1 MTALGTKTICIALI
15 AGLLLTACPVPA
27 VAEISDSSSEGA
39 AITVGCAGYAIFSG
53 EGNDTRGFFKTKVI
67 VAAAGF
73 TVGWALMSQLKKEK
87 PEAKKEV
94 AFQRKTVLINPVI
107 NPIFKTYGISLGLQF

>member
-1 MTALGTKTICIALI
+1 MKSSKLACLGAILAMVLMF
-15 AGLLLTACPVPA
+15 AGPVH
-27 VAEISDSSSEGA
+27 AEKNPLSYVGA
-39 AITVGCAGYAIFSG
+39 AITLGCAGYAIFSG

-107 NPIFKTYGISLGLQF
+107 NPIFKTYGISLGFQF